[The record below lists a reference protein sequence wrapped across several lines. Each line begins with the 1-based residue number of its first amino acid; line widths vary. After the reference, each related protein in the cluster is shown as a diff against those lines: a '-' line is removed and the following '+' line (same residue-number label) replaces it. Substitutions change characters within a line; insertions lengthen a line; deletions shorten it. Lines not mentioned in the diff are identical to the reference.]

1 MGREV
6 SLDYFGDKLW
16 VVYISSLILNLVYRY
31 KGMHFQDSPGD
42 RVDVLTQIT
51 TKTKQINYS
60 QNNHLNCTVK
70 VNIFINSNMQG
81 AFDHN

>member
-1 MGREV
+1 
-6 SLDYFGDKLW
+6 
-16 VVYISSLILNLVYRY
+16 
-31 KGMHFQDSPGD
+31 MHFQDSPGD

-51 TKTKQINYS
+51 TKTKLINYP